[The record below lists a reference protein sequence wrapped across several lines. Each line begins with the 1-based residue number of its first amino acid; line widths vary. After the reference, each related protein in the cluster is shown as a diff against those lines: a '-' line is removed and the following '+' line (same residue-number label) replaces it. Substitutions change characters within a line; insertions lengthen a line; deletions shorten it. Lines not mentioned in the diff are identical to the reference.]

1 MFLGHFFVPGL
12 FLLLGFSRIFWF
24 VLLIAGILLLINAII
39 RSRAARP
46 FYQHYY
52 HPQAPQQFSAME
64 ILRQRYA
71 RGEIDGVTFDQM
83 RERLEAS
90 EPMQQQQQ

>member
-1 MFLGHFFVPGL
+1 MLLGHFFVPGL

-24 VLLIAGILLLINAII
+24 ALLIVGVLLLINAM
-39 RSRAARP
+39 RTRASRP
-46 FYQHYY
+46 TYPYY
-52 HPQAPQQFSAME
+52 PQAPQPQISAME
-64 ILRQRYA
+64 LLRQRYA

-90 EPMQQQQQ
+90 QPMQQQQQ